1 MGIEVVTTLYLLR
14 HAKSSWASATV
25 EDHDREL
32 QDKGRARAAALRE
45 WIEDRDLGFD
55 LVLCSTATRARQTLD
70 VVLPA
75 LGSPE
80 IRYAASIYEEDATA
94 LIATLKALGDG
105 PDRVLV
111 VGHDPILQQ
120 TATTVAMTANGDAM
134 DRIKS
139 KYPTCGFAMLS
150 FGSSGWSALA
160 PGLGHLE
167 LFFVAAD
174 PDPS

>member
-1 MGIEVVTTLYLLR
+1 MTTTLYLLR
-14 HAKSSWASATV
+14 HAKSSWASAEV

-32 QDKGRARAAALRE
+32 QDKGGARATALGE
-45 WIEDRDLGFD
+45 WIEDREFGCD

-70 VVLPA
+70 VILPA

-80 IRYAASIYEEDATA
+80 IRYAESLYESDASA
-94 LIATLKALGDG
+94 LIAMLKALGDG

-111 VGHDPILQQ
+111 VGHDPILQPA
-120 TATTVAMTANGDAM
+120 ATTLAMTANGDAM

-139 KYPTCGFAMLS
+139 TYPTCGFAMLS
-150 FGSSGWSALA
+150 FGSSGWSSLA
-160 PGLGHLE
+160 PGIGHLE
-167 LFFVAAD
+167 LFFVAPD